1 MTAPAVQLTNI
12 TKTFGPVVA
21 NDAVDL
27 TVPAGTIHGIIGEN
41 GAGKS
46 TLVSILYGYYTADH
60 GTIAI
65 NGDPAPINSSAD
77 AIARGI
83 GMVHQHFMLVPNFT
97 VLENV
102 MLGSEDGFLLRK
114 GKTATRKELQR
125 LSDEYGL
132 DVDPDA
138 VVETLPVG
146 LQQRVEIL
154 KALRR
159 GARILILDEPT
170 GVLTPDETDRFFDIL
185 RGLRAQGVTVLLI
198 THKLREIMEVT
209 DGVSVMRRGK
219 MITYRQTAA
228 TTREELA
235 ELMVGRRVEL
245 STTRVSVEAGLIAL
259 NAQNLSWH
267 DSRGV
272 ARLKNVSF
280 HLRAGEVLGLAGVSG
295 NGQSELL
302 DVLSGIAAV
311 QEGTITVGGRVIA
324 KDTPA
329 TPSDLRALGIAHVP
343 EDRHRRGLVLPFEA
357 RENAV
362 LGYHT
367 GPNTGAG
374 RLLSPRALHT
384 HCDELM
390 DRFDI
395 RPPNP
400 KLNATGFSGGNQ
412 QKLVM
417 SREIETEPTI
427 MLIGQPTRG
436 VDIGGISFIHAEIM
450 ARKAAGCAILLVSVE
465 LEEIMA
471 LSDRIAVMN
480 AGEIVGE
487 TPRDTADYR
496 QIGLMMAGVAKEGA
510 ASTRP
515 TAHHRELSPGA
526 HSTETTP

>member
-1 MTAPAVQLTNI
+1 MNDETRPREISGAAVAMPPAVQLTNI
-12 TKTFGPVVA
+12 TKTFGAVVA

-27 TVPAGTIHGIIGEN
+27 TIPAGTIHGIIGEN

-46 TLVSILYGYYTADH
+46 TVVSILYGFYTADS
-60 GTIAI
+60 GRIEI
-65 NGDPAPINSSAD
+65 NGQPATITTSAD
-77 AIARGI
+77 AIERGI

-114 GKTATRKELQR
+114 GKAATRKELQR

-185 RGLRAQGVTVLLI
+185 RGLHAQGVTVLLI

-219 MITYRQTAA
+219 MVAHKQTAE

-245 STTRVSVEAGLIAL
+245 TTPRIAVAPGPIAMEAR
-259 NAQNLSWH
+259 NLTWRGT
-267 DSRGV
+267 RGV
-272 ARLKNVSF
+272 ARLKNVSLQ
-280 HLRAGEVLGLAGVSG
+280 LRAGEILGLAGVSG
-295 NGQSELL
+295 NGQPELL
-302 DVLSGIAAV
+302 DVLSGIAPV
-311 QEGTITVGGRVIA
+311 QDGEIIIGDRTITRDA
-324 KDTPA
+324 PA
-329 TPSDLRALGIAHVP
+329 DPAALRSLGVAHVP

-362 LGYHT
+362 LGYHNGPKT
-367 GPNTGAG
+367 GLG
-374 RLLSPRALHT
+374 RFLSPRALQS
-384 HCDELM
+384 HCAELM
-390 DRFDI
+390 QRFDV

-400 KLNATGFSGGNQ
+400 KLPAAGFSGGNQ

-417 SREIETEPTI
+417 AREIEPEPSI

-465 LEEIMA
+465 LDEIMA

-487 TPRDTADYR
+487 TTRDAADYR
-496 QIGLMMAGVAKEGA
+496 QIGLMMAGVSAEGTA
-510 ASTRP
+510 A
-515 TAHHRELSPGA
+515 
-526 HSTETTP
+526 

>member
-1 MTAPAVQLTNI
+1 MSDPDSATSEAAPDHSRGTEARPPAVRLTNI
-12 TKTFGPVVA
+12 TKTFGAVVA

-27 TVPAGTIHGIIGEN
+27 EIPAGTIHGIIGEN

-46 TLVSILYGYYTADH
+46 TIVSVLYGFYTADSGEIVIDGAPATI
-60 GTIAI
+60 GT
-65 NGDPAPINSSAD
+65 SAD
-77 AIARGI
+77 AIALGI

-114 GKTATRKELQR
+114 GKAAVRGELLR
-125 LSDEYGL
+125 LERDFGL
-132 DVDPDA
+132 EVDPDA

-146 LQQRVEIL
+146 LHQRVEIL

-170 GVLTPDETDRFFDIL
+170 GVLTPAETDRFFEIL

-219 MITYRQTAA
+219 MVAHRKTSE

-235 ELMVGRRVEL
+235 ELMVGRSVSLETPRIAVEPGP
-245 STTRVSVEAGLIAL
+245 VAMEARGLT
-259 NAQNLSWH
+259 WKGT
-267 DSRGV
+267 RGV
-272 ARLKNVSF
+272 VRLKNVSLE
-280 HLRAGEVLGLAGVSG
+280 LRAGEILGLAGVSG
-295 NGQSELL
+295 NGQPELL
-302 DVLSGIAAV
+302 DVLSGIAPIQDGEIRV
-311 QEGTITVGGRVIA
+311 GERTIQRSAQTN
-324 KDTPA
+324 PA
-329 TPSDLRALGIAHVP
+329 EMRRLGVAHVP
-343 EDRHRRGLVLPFEA
+343 EDRHKRGLVLPFEA

-362 LGYHT
+362 LGYHN
-367 GPNTGAG
+367 GPNTGDG
-374 RLLSPRALHT
+374 RLLCPAALDT
-384 HCDELM
+384 HCAELM
-390 DRFDI
+390 ERFDV
-395 RPPNP
+395 RPGAP
-400 KLNATGFSGGNQ
+400 KLPAVGFSGGNQ

-417 SREIETEPTI
+417 AREIETEPRI

-436 VDIGGISFIHAEIM
+436 VDIGGIAFIHAEIM

-465 LEEIMA
+465 LDEIMA

-487 TPRDTADYR
+487 MRREDADYR
-496 QIGLMMAGVAKEGA
+496 EIGLMMAGVSRRDEAVA
-510 ASTRP
+510 
-515 TAHHRELSPGA
+515 
-526 HSTETTP
+526 

>member
-1 MTAPAVQLTNI
+1 MPPAVHLTNI
-12 TKTFGPVVA
+12 TKTFGAVIA

-27 TVPAGTIHGIIGEN
+27 TIPPGTIHGIIGEN

-46 TLVSILYGYYTADH
+46 TVVSILYGFYTADS
-60 GTIAI
+60 GTIEI
-65 NGDPAPINSSAD
+65 NGQPATITTSAD
-77 AIARGI
+77 AIERGI

-114 GKTATRKELQR
+114 GKAATRKELQR

-146 LQQRVEIL
+146 IQQRVEIL

-219 MITYRQTAA
+219 MVAHKQTAE

-245 STTRVSVEAGLIAL
+245 TTPRVAVDPGLIAFE
-259 NAQNLSWH
+259 ARNLTWRGK
-267 DSRGV
+267 RGV
-272 ARLKNVSF
+272 TRLKNINL
-280 HLRAGEVLGLAGVSG
+280 HLRTGEILGLAGVSG
-295 NGQSELL
+295 NGQSE
-302 DVLSGIAAV
+302 
-311 QEGTITVGGRVIA
+311 Q
-324 KDTPA
+324 
-329 TPSDLRALGIAHVP
+329 LRALGVAHVP

-362 LGYHT
+362 LGYHH
-367 GPNTGAG
+367 GPKTGAG
-374 RLLSPRALHT
+374 RFLSPRTLKR
-384 HCDELM
+384 HCDTLM
-390 DRFDI
+390 ERFDV

-400 KLNATGFSGGNQ
+400 KLSAAGFSGGNQ

-417 SREIETEPTI
+417 AREIEPEPTI

-487 TPRDTADYR
+487 TARDDADYR
-496 QIGLMMAGVAKEGA
+496 QIGLMMAGVSSTGDA
-510 ASTRP
+510 A
-515 TAHHRELSPGA
+515 
-526 HSTETTP
+526 